1 MEKIVWRYTPEFR
14 ISIRVNGND
23 PGETFRLRPS
33 PASAETIRNYGLLT
47 RAVPG
52 GLVAYM
58 KQHHNGIAWV
68 PAAPITQ
75 PILFSFWLMLAN
87 GKPFPSID
95 FFEQGTQ
102 QLGRKIFYANNLSAA
117 GAIDANLAA
126 NTVVLTAAAA
136 AGNAERGALSGFLLS
151 KRVTPGAFT
160 QIRAGK
166 IAAGGP
172 VSFTLNNPI
181 AATQETVGLDLR
193 LLPKGAYVVR
203 LEGGAPVEERVVFD
217 QQAVGGEVS
226 GMIDLYKNAWH
237 MAPQPREYTINFL
250 ST

>member
-1 MEKIVWRYTPEFR
+1 MEKIVWRYIPEFR
-14 ISIRVNGND
+14 ISIRINGAD

-33 PASAETIRNYGLLT
+33 PASAETVRNYGLLT
-47 RAVPG
+47 RTVPG

-58 KQHHNGIAWV
+58 KQHHNGVTWV

-75 PILFSFWLMLAN
+75 PILFSFWLTVN
-87 GKPFPSID
+87 SGQPFPSID
-95 FFEQGTQ
+95 FFETGAQ

-136 AGNAERGALSGFLLS
+136 AGNAEQGALSGLLLS

-166 IAAGGP
+166 IAAGAP
-172 VSFTLNNPI
+172 VSFTLNDPI
-181 AATQETVGLDLR
+181 AATQESVGLDLR
-193 LLPKGAYVVR
+193 LLPGGAYVVR

-217 QQAVGGEVS
+217 QRAAGGEVS
-226 GMIDLYKNAWH
+226 GMIDIYKNVWH
-237 MAPQPREYTINFL
+237 MAPQPREYSINFL